1 MVGSCAFEH
10 LAYELTLISSSSLIK
25 SLSLSFSLL
34 FVFLLDCSL
43 FVIMTVDVAPSSEEL
58 PRSRQI
64 AGWLHQLNIRDVGL
78 VMLAPP
84 A

>member
-43 FVIMTVDVAPSSEEL
+43 FVMTVDVEPSSEEL

-64 AGWLHQLNIRDVGL
+64 AGWLHRLNIRYVGL

-84 A
+84 G